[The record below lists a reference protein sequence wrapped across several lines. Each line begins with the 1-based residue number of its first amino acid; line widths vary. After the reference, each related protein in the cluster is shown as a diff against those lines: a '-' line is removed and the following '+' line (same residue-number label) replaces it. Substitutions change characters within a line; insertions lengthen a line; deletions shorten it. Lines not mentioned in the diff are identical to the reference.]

1 LLFALS
7 TVVFFLWWP
16 EIYVLLLNFKPNGMK
31 IAVKYPASGAIWNKE
46 AKTENDN
53 GLHSFRICMKM
64 VPAFLLPISRE
75 SDNRRMIT
83 M

>member
-1 LLFALS
+1 
-7 TVVFFLWWP
+7 
-16 EIYVLLLNFKPNGMK
+16 MK
-31 IAVKYPASGAIWNKE
+31 IAVKYPASGAICNKE